1 MYYPDDVQHLEA
13 LAVLLHRWAA
23 RVPLAAP
30 SGSRLPATRGRPR
43 RLAR

>member
-13 LAVLLHRWAA
+13 LTVLLQRWAA
-23 RVPLAAP
+23 RAPLAAP
-30 SGSRLPATRGRPR
+30 TGSRLAATRGRPR